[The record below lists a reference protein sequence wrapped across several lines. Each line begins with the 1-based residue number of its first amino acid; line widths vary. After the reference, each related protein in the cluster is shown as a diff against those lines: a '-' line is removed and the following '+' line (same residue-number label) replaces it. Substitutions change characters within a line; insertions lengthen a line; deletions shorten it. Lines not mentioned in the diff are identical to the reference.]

1 MKKQLVALALVLT
14 LTLPVAA
21 KAEGEYTLF
30 GTLGGAALGGFLG
43 SQVGS
48 GRGRLVATGAG
59 VLLGAFIGNQIGK
72 SLDNRDRRAMSYTQ
86 QQALETA
93 PSNSSVAWRNP
104 DSGNSGY
111 TVPRPA
117 YQSTSGQFCREF
129 TQTVNVGSQ
138 RQNAYGT
145 ACRQP
150 DGTWRIV
157 NR

>member
-1 MKKQLVALALVLT
+1 VL
-14 LTLPVAA
+14 
-21 KAEGEYTLF
+21 
-30 GTLGGAALGGFLG
+30 LGGF
-43 SQVGS
+43 
-48 GRGRLVATGAG
+48 
-59 VLLGAFIGNQIGK
+59 IGNRIGR

-86 QQALETA
+86 QQALETG

-111 TVPRPA
+111 TTPQPA
-117 YQSTSGQFCREF
+117 YQATSGQFCREF
-129 TQTVNVGSQ
+129 TQTVNVGNQ
-138 RQNAYGT
+138 VQNAYGT